1 MKKINIYYG
10 PKKEFEKT
18 LLKLN
23 SKKTLAE
30 IISEY
35 DEKLKRHIL
44 YIPQMEQKK
53 ESENVEDIIKT
64 KEKIENLIAYSESYS
79 GITEGAVQ
87 SFVTILNEYE
97 IENLYLQNPPVQ
109 IVTQLEQTFNKK
121 IIKYKQ
127 YDCKKLTIEMFKKIN
142 SEFDNQIIGQ
152 EKAREKL
159 LVALYPLINQR
170 EEKKPIVIMF
180 YGPSG
185 VGKTETAKFIS
196 NILGQKMFRK
206 QFSMFQNVEFSSYL
220 FGGKHFQECFGKD
233 LLERESNVILLDEF
247 DKSAS
252 VFHSAFYQ
260 LFDEGIFEDK
270 NYRVELKNSIIICT
284 SNYNTSE
291 DIRKNLGDPIYYR
304 FNSIIKFEQLSNE
317 SMNKIIDK
325 LIDKKYKE
333 LTKDEK
339 KIINKTNIKKIISP
353 IVNKINN
360 VRSAEI
366 IIQELIGMELVKNIL
381 KDK

>member
-127 YDCKKLTIEMFKKIN
+127 YDYKKLTIEMFKKIN

>member
-64 KEKIENLIAYSESYS
+64 KEKIVNLIAYSESYS

-127 YDCKKLTIEMFKKIN
+127 YDYKKLTIEMFKKIN

>member
-1 MKKINIYYG
+1 M
-10 PKKEFEKT
+10 
-18 LLKLN
+18 
-23 SKKTLAE
+23 
-30 IISEY
+30 
-35 DEKLKRHIL
+35 
-44 YIPQMEQKK
+44 
-53 ESENVEDIIKT
+53 
-64 KEKIENLIAYSESYS
+64 
-79 GITEGAVQ
+79 
-87 SFVTILNEYE
+87 
-97 IENLYLQNPPVQ
+97 QNPPVQ

-127 YDCKKLTIEMFKKIN
+127 YDYKKLTIEMFKKIN